1 MTWFLNLSIK
11 YKLMLI
17 VLSAVIGFIVN
28 LGFNFQVNI
37 QNRMSLEN
45 LRDINFPILERSDAN
60 LVRLDKVQVMLN
72 DAVSSGESDLL
83 EDADEVVGE
92 MQSVFAE
99 IGKIDSGIAGK
110 VQTLSGQLTAY
121 YDSARMLSAGMI
133 DDTVEAESM
142 QTMILAMREN
152 LTVFSENLAG
162 FRKHEYDS
170 FNNTIRN
177 ANESSDN
184 AIITGVIVS
193 LLSILLVTIV
203 SYFVVTIITENIK
216 RVATSLDEMSKGDGD
231 LTVRLESKGMDE
243 VGQLVHG
250 FNVFVEKLQGI
261 ISSIGASTDQLSAAA
276 DEMAHIAEGSQHAI
290 ARQQNEMTQV
300 AAAAT
305 EMSATVQEVARN
317 ASNAADATRVAH
329 ETATSS
335 GVVMMET
342 AQSIKEVAS
351 EVGRA
356 SEVIHRLEGDSEN
369 IGSVLEVIR
378 GVAEQTNLLALNAAI
393 EAARAGEQGR
403 GFAVVADEVRT
414 LASRTQTSTQEI
426 HEMIERLQSGA
437 TEAVNVMA
445 DGESK
450 VSTSVGYAD
459 KARMALDDIIQAAT
473 IINDM
478 NIQIASA
485 SEQQSA
491 VANDISQSM
500 ERASSIVEETVQS
513 AEQTSSA
520 SEELA
525 RLTVQLNGLV
535 NQFKY

>member
-1 MTWFLNLSIK
+1 
-11 YKLMLI
+11 
-17 VLSAVIGFIVN
+17 
-28 LGFNFQVNI
+28 
-37 QNRMSLEN
+37 
-45 LRDINFPILERSDAN
+45 
-60 LVRLDKVQVMLN
+60 
-72 DAVSSGESDLL
+72 
-83 EDADEVVGE
+83 
-92 MQSVFAE
+92 
-99 IGKIDSGIAGK
+99 
-110 VQTLSGQLTAY
+110 
-121 YDSARMLSAGMI
+121 
-133 DDTVEAESM
+133 
-142 QTMILAMREN
+142 
-152 LTVFSENLAG
+152 
-162 FRKHEYDS
+162 
-170 FNNTIRN
+170 
-177 ANESSDN
+177 
-184 AIITGVIVS
+184 
-193 LLSILLVTIV
+193 
-203 SYFVVTIITENIK
+203 
-216 RVATSLDEMSKGDGD
+216 
-231 LTVRLESKGMDE
+231 
-243 VGQLVHG
+243 
-250 FNVFVEKLQGI
+250 
-261 ISSIGASTDQLSAAA
+261 
-276 DEMAHIAEGSQHAI
+276 
-290 ARQQNEMTQV
+290 
-300 AAAAT
+300 
-305 EMSATVQEVARN
+305 
-317 ASNAADATRVAH
+317 
-329 ETATSS
+329 
-335 GVVMMET
+335 
-342 AQSIKEVAS
+342 
-351 EVGRA
+351 
-356 SEVIHRLEGDSEN
+356 
-369 IGSVLEVIR
+369 
-378 GVAEQTNLLALNAAI
+378 LNAAI